1 MLSLPILSF
10 DIVSFDMESFVIG
23 SFAIPFF
30 DMLSFDM
37 LSFDMVSVLVWAKAG
52 VPNASAPVT
61 AAADKA
67 GRTCFA
73 NMFRILS
80 CCVRPG
86 DELCPA
92 AHALTVEPGRRLR
105 PPGCPAPRSPKRDC
119 RHRRADRGDQRPP
132 SRFRVVNHLPL

>member
-1 MLSLPILSF
+1 MLSLDMLSLPIL
-10 DIVSFDMESFVIG
+10 SFVIG
-23 SFAIPFF
+23 SFAIPF
-30 DMLSFDM
+30 FDM

-52 VPNASAPVT
+52 VPNASATVT

-86 DELCPA
+86 DELFPA

-119 RHRRADRGDQRPP
+119 RHRRARPWGP
-132 SRFRVVNHLPL
+132 AAAVT